1 MANDFD
7 DIPDPFDRLEELE
20 FFSMAHNQ
28 TLEQIADELRNH
40 GEMFVQVSDSLVQVS
55 NAFEK
60 LQKQNISL
68 QKQAQALHHRLKVL
82 ETKEIKND

>member
-1 MANDFD
+1 MANDFE
-7 DIPDPFDRLEELE
+7 DIRDPFDRLEELE

-28 TLEQIADELRNH
+28 TLEQVAQELRNH

-55 NAFEK
+55 TAFEK

-82 ETKEIKND
+82 ETKETKND